1 MDFFEDLIQ
10 QAKKANPEQ
19 SGDYR
24 QDGLLYCGACHT
36 PKQCRILGRIV
47 PCQCACR
54 ERRYQAERA
63 AQKREE
69 ERLKIESLR
78 LTGIADKSLRNCRF
92 ECARETDTLRKCRS
106 YAKNWDRAMK
116 ENVGLLLWGDTGGG
130 KTFAAACI
138 ANTIIDRGVPA
149 LITSFPRLLA
159 ADWDERADF
168 LRNVRRFPLLVLDD
182 LGAEE
187 AKDYALRMVY
197 SVIDERYKSGKPLIV
212 TTNLHVKNL
221 QNPENIAYKR
231 IYQRVLEMCTPLYVK
246 TQSFRSESAARKK
259 RAVMEILGDENDPV

>member
-1 MDFFEDLIQ
+1 MDFLENLIQ
-10 QAKKANPEQ
+10 QAEAANPAHP
-19 SGDYR
+19 GDYQ

-36 PKQCRILGRIV
+36 PKQCRPLGLKRVV

-63 AQKREE
+63 AQKKEE

-78 LTGIADKSLRNCRF
+78 LSGISDKSLRNCRF
-92 ECARETDTLRKCRS
+92 ENAMETETLRKCRS
-106 YAKNWDRAMK
+106 YAKNWDRAMR
-116 ENVGLLLWGDTGGG
+116 ENNGLLLWGDTGGG
-130 KTFAAACI
+130 KTFSAACI
-138 ANTIIDRGVPA
+138 ANAVIDRGVPV

-159 ADWDERADF
+159 ADWDERTGF
-168 LRNVRRFPLLVLDD
+168 LRNVGRFPLLILDD

-187 AKDYALRMVY
+187 NKDYALRMVY

-212 TTNLHVKNL
+212 TTNLHIKDL

-231 IYQRVLEMCTPLYVK
+231 IYQRVLEMCTALYVEP
-246 TQSFRSESAARKK
+246 QAFRSESASQKK
-259 RAVMEILGDENDPV
+259 RSAAEILGG